1 VKPPIRTI
9 AALVLSLSGL
19 AGGARGQQQAD
30 HRVEPPD
37 LERRVDLIGREVVVD
52 DRVKYYVERKGSED
66 DELELK
72 RTSVSFRVPRRLR
85 PSDPPKTGV
94 IVRGILKREGSR
106 LICEVTSLQVVPADL
121 ERLERGLAILGPRD
135 YATRKAWARWAER
148 RASDF
153 GEENGPLMKRAREL
167 EAEVL
172 RMRGDLKRVAVDAPQ
187 EWLAMAQDARQRKVA
202 EPEPSALAHRALRA
216 KLAAAK
222 DVEEIKAVIAGIEA
236 FFPAA
241 AKDQGSARVNL
252 ARWEEP
258 YAKDPAEAYRDPM
271 ASAAVRGALDRRLW
285 ADAEAQ
291 LFDVEPIPDLPSGI
305 ALSEQAESLLPEKP
319 DLPARLLE
327 KTFGKS
333 RKDLASLRLD
343 EVKSLARAY
352 REKLRQ
358 PDESQKVLREW
369 LAIKRSRISG
379 TDAEGLVSLA
389 KDYEDLLQD
398 RLTAVDLL
406 RKAWTID
413 PTSRETEDAFR
424 RRGFRKLKDEWVE
437 SVPNGESGPASGGP
451 NPARPTLTTTQGL
464 LGLTP
469 EEVRL
474 KLNGRPTRV
483 NHAYSRGQLIEQWI
497 YHLDNNSARYV
508 NLLHA
513 PGELKPRVIADYTL
527 PRIRRKG
534 DIGSAR

>member
-1 VKPPIRTI
+1 VKRPIRTI

-37 LERRVDLIGREVVVD
+37 LERRADLIGREVVVD

-258 YAKDPAEAYRDPM
+258 YAKDPAEAYRDLM

-369 LAIKRSRISG
+369 LAIKRSRLSG

-437 SVPNGESGPASGGP
+437 SVPNGESGPTSGGP